1 MASLHSKQ
9 KPPTAAVP
17 PLICIGALCIG
28 KRFALI
34 RSQGTLR
41 CQDSSPNQALAS
53 RSTDTTATNH
63 IGECPRKQ
71 LVVFCKKILCKSV
84 QKGIVSLPNGGPPR
98 DSQTGWFPRN
108 LWPPKCQFRSWK
120 FQFKLKLSHGV
131 IVVETKKLQQQLFH
145 LQSALGLYV
154 LENVFCIRRN
164 LKVSRQFSKPRP
176 CFTIHRHHGNQ
187 SRRESPRTQLIVF
200 CQKILCKSVQ
210 KAIFSRPKGRPPT

>member
-1 MASLHSKQ
+1 MASLPSKQ

-71 LVVFCKKILCKSV
+71 LLVFCQKSVCKSV
-84 QKGIVSLPNGGPPR
+84 QKRIVSLPNGGPPR

-131 IVVETKKLQQQLFH
+131 IVVETKNSNSSCSTF
-145 LQSALGLYV
+145 
-154 LENVFCIRRN
+154 N
-164 LKVSRQFSKPRP
+164 LHWDCMYWKTFFAFEGTLRCQDSSPNQDLASRSTDITATNRV
-176 CFTIHRHHGNQ
+176 GNLH
-187 SRRESPRTQLIVF
+187 EHN
-200 CQKILCKSVQ
+200 
-210 KAIFSRPKGRPPT
+210 